1 MGDRKPGGWEDEWM
15 GEWGR
20 QEWKYKDKK
29 LSG

>member
-1 MGDRKPGGWEDEWM
+1 MGDRKLGGWEDEWM